1 MVLHR
6 HRLLGLQF
14 ARVTRRLRFE
24 EQDVDPALGRR
35 LMLDA
40 PGHAAA
46 FSGIQPRDSI
56 PEVQVQTPRYHQEK
70 LVFLDVRVPDQL
82 PFALGELDV
91 LAIQLANQL
100 WGPVLVEPW

>member
-1 MVLHR
+1 
-6 HRLLGLQF
+6 
-14 ARVTRRLRFE
+14 
-24 EQDVDPALGRR
+24 
-35 LMLDA
+35 MLDA
-40 PGHAAA
+40 LGHDAA
-46 FSGIQPRDSI
+46 FSGIQRRDSI
-56 PEVQVQTPRYHQEK
+56 PKVQVQPPRHHQEK